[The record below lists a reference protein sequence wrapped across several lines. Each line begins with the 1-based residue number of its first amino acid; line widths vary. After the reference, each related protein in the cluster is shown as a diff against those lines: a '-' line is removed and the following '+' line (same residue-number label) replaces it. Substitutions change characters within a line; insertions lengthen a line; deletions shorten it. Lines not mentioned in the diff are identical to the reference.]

1 MTQENIY
8 KLNTKHW
15 QHKLGTIGELATDA
29 DDVLQ
34 CYEVIFRTPIGS
46 CVLNPNLGWDSLE
59 YLGKPL
65 NLVESKMRPAL
76 MRALTQQE
84 PRASVDLINF
94 SYGSAEDFANGHLT
108 VEITYT
114 IKLTGETRKGVI
126 TL

>member
-1 MTQENIY
+1 MTQKNIY
-8 KLNTKHW
+8 KLNTKNW
-15 QHKLGTIGELATDA
+15 QHKLGTIGDIATDA

-46 CVLNPNLGWDSLE
+46 CVLNPNLGWNVLE

-84 PRASVDLINF
+84 PRASVDLISF
-94 SYGSAEDFANGHLT
+94 SYESAEDFANGHLT

>member
-15 QHKLGTIGELATDA
+15 QHKVGTIGELATDA
-29 DDVLQ
+29 DDILQ
-34 CYEVIFRTPIGS
+34 CYEVIFKTPRGS
-46 CVLNPNLGWDSLE
+46 VVLNPNLGWDVIQ

-76 MRALTQQE
+76 MQAFIIQE
-84 PRASVDLINF
+84 PRALPQDVKF
-94 SYGSAEDFANGHLT
+94 SYSSADDFANGRLT
-108 VEITYT
+108 VEVTFMVV
-114 IKLTGETRKGVI
+114 LTGEIKKGTF

>member
-15 QHKLGTIGELATDA
+15 QHKAGSIGELAIDA
-29 DDVLQ
+29 DDILQ
-34 CYEVIFRTPIGS
+34 CYEVIFKTPKGS
-46 CVLNPNLGWDSLE
+46 VVLNPNLGWDVIE

-76 MRALTQQE
+76 MQAFIIQE
-84 PRASVDLINF
+84 PRALPQDVKF
-94 SYGSAEDFANGHLT
+94 SYGSSDDFANGRLT
-108 VEITYT
+108 VEVTLMVG
-114 IKLTGETRKGVI
+114 LTGEIRKGTF

>member
-1 MTQENIY
+1 MTKNIY

-15 QHKLGTIGELATDA
+15 QHKLNTIGELATDA
-29 DDVLQ
+29 DDILQ

-46 CVLNPNLGWDSLE
+46 CVLNPNLGWNSLE

>member
-15 QHKLGTIGELATDA
+15 QHKLNTIGELVTDA
-29 DDVLQ
+29 DDILQ

-46 CVLNPNLGWDSLE
+46 CVLNPNLGWNSLE

-76 MRALTQQE
+76 MLALTQQE
-84 PRASVDLINF
+84 PRASVDAVNF